1 MPQATSDP
9 GPGGLPEITVLMPVY
24 NGARYVALAI
34 ESVLGQTHR
43 GFEFLILDDGSTD
56 ETPQIL
62 AEYAARDPRLRIVRH
77 PNMDQPATLN
87 RGLALARHDWVA
99 ILDHDDVCLPQR
111 LERQLAMLEQEPG
124 ARLVGSWVQEI
135 NAAGA
140 KIGERCGG
148 PTSAAEFRALHAAG
162 QRVPLTHPSVLLHRP
177 TILALGGYDPAF
189 GSAADTEL
197 WTRVA
202 REHTIVVV
210 PEPLVHYRI
219 HSQSMSFRRVF
230 EQREML
236 RWILERDGARR
247 SGRSLPSFAAFRAA
261 RPWWRVRRWRERR
274 QDLFW
279 FFRSY
284 CLLAV
289 SDGETLVAAALAVC
303 AAAIA
308 PRNAMRLARRWL
320 LERLPRRGMRVARR
334 RLVAW
339 LAGAAWARR

>member
-1 MPQATSDP
+1 MPTAASDP
-9 GPGGLPEITVLMPVY
+9 GPEGLPRITVLMPVY
-24 NGARYVALAI
+24 NGARYVAQAI

-43 GFEFLILDDGSTD
+43 CFEFLIMDDGSTD
-56 ETPQIL
+56 ETPGIL
-62 AEYAARDPRLRIVRH
+62 AAYAARDERIRVVRH
-77 PNMDQPATLN
+77 ANMDQPATLN

-99 ILDHDDVCLPQR
+99 ILDHDDVCLPHR
-111 LERQLAMLEQEPG
+111 LERQLAMLVQEPE
-124 ARLVGSWVQEI
+124 ARLVGSWVKEI

-140 KIGERCGG
+140 EIGERRGG
-148 PTSAAEFRALHAAG
+148 PTSAAEFRALDAAG
-162 QRVPLTHPSVLLHRP
+162 QRVPLTHPSMLLHRP
-177 TILALGGYDPAF
+177 TILTLGGYDPAF

-210 PEPLVHYRI
+210 PEPLVLYRI

-236 RWILERDGARR
+236 RWILERDAARR
-247 SGRSLPSFAAFRAA
+247 GGRPLPSFAVFRAV

-289 SDGETLVAAALAVC
+289 SDGETLAAAALGVC
-303 AAAIA
+303 AAAVA
-308 PRNAMRLARRWL
+308 PRNALRLARSRL
-320 LERLPRRGMRVARR
+320 LERLPRRALRVARR
-334 RLVAW
+334 RLLAW
-339 LAGAAWARR
+339 LPGAVWAKR

>member
-1 MPQATSDP
+1 MPTPASDP

-43 GFEFLILDDGSTD
+43 GFEFLIMDDGSTD

-87 RGLALARHDWVA
+87 RGLALARHEWVA
-99 ILDHDDVCLPQR
+99 ILDHDDISLPQR
-111 LERQLAMLEQEPG
+111 LERQLAMLEQVPE
-124 ARLVGSWVQEI
+124 ARIVGTWVKEI
-135 NAAGA
+135 NAQGTEIGA
-140 KIGERCGG
+140 RCGG
-148 PTSAAEFRALHAAG
+148 PTSAEEFRALDAAG
-162 QRVPLTHPSVLLHRP
+162 QRVPLTHPSVLMHRP

-210 PEPLVHYRI
+210 PEPLVLYRI
-219 HSQSMSFRRVF
+219 HGQSMSFRRVF

-247 SGRSLPSFAAFRAA
+247 SGRPVPSFATFRAA
-261 RPWWRVRRWRERR
+261 RPWWRVGRWRERQ

-284 CLLAV
+284 CLLAA
-289 SDGETLVAAALAVC
+289 SDGEALAAAALAVC

-308 PRNAMRLARRWL
+308 PRNALRLARRRL
-320 LERLPRRGMRVARR
+320 LERLPTKALRVARR
-334 RLVAW
+334 RLLAW
-339 LAGAAWARR
+339 LPRAAWVRR